1 MKLMDIAKK
10 LKLKLFVFGKIA
22 LGKEKLLY
30 ENERYYTLYVSEYL
44 GVDLDNIT
52 VFGDQANDKEI
63 FEKAY
68 TKVAVNNFH
77 IETTKPV

>member
-1 MKLMDIAKK
+1 MDIAKK
-10 LKLKLFVFGKIA
+10 LKLKSLAFGKIA

-30 ENERYYTLYVSEYL
+30 EN
-44 GVDLDNIT
+44 
-52 VFGDQANDKEI
+52 
-63 FEKAY
+63 AY

>member
-1 MKLMDIAKK
+1 MFKSGYD
-10 LKLKLFVFGKIA
+10 GKIA

-30 ENERYYTLYVSEYL
+30 ENEKYYTLYVSEYL

-52 VFGDQANDKEI
+52 AFGDQVNDKKI

-77 IETTKPV
+77 IEITKPVQW